1 MLEKTRKR
9 HLRLSLQ
16 MLLTLIIPICGFIAI
31 GTEDTFLCVSS
42 AFIMISSLI
51 IMNRYGD

>member
-1 MLEKTRKR
+1 MLEKQEKR
-9 HLRLSLQ
+9 HLRPSLQ
-16 MLLTLIIPICGFIAI
+16 MLLILIIPVCGFIAI

>member
-1 MLEKTRKR
+1 MFEKQEKR
-9 HLRLSLQ
+9 HLRSSLQ
-16 MLLTLIIPICGFIAI
+16 MLLTFAIPICGYIAI
-31 GTEDTFLCVSS
+31 GTEDTFLCVLS

>member
-1 MLEKTRKR
+1 MLEKKR
-9 HLRLSLQ
+9 HLRMPLQ
-16 MLLTLIIPICGFIAI
+16 IMLTAIIPISALAAI

>member
-42 AFIMISSLI
+42 AFVMISSLI

>member
-1 MLEKTRKR
+1 MLEKQEKR
-9 HLRLSLQ
+9 HLRSSLQ
-16 MLLTLIIPICGFIAI
+16 MLLTFAIPICGYVAI
-31 GTEDTFLCVSS
+31 GTEDTFLCVLS

>member
-9 HLRLSLQ
+9 HLRSSLQ
-16 MLLTLIIPICGFIAI
+16 ILLAVIIPICCYIAI
-31 GTEDTFLCVSS
+31 GTEDTFLCVLS
-42 AFIMISSLI
+42 AFIMIASLF

>member
-1 MLEKTRKR
+1 MMEKQEKR
-9 HLRLSLQ
+9 HLRSSLQ

>member
-16 MLLTLIIPICGFIAI
+16 MLLTLIIPICGFITI
-31 GTEDTFLCVSS
+31 GTEDTFLCVLS

>member
-9 HLRLSLQ
+9 HLRSSLQ
-16 MLLTLIIPICGFIAI
+16 MLLTFAIPICGYIAI

-42 AFIMISSLI
+42 AFVMISSLI

>member
-1 MLEKTRKR
+1 MLGKARKR
-9 HLRLSLQ
+9 HLRMPIQ
-16 MLLTLIIPICGFIAI
+16 IMLTAIIPISALAAI

-42 AFIMISSLI
+42 AFVMISSLI